1 MLDPDDVAAGHVTR
15 FRRSAPDRVV
25 RSRLP
30 AHPAIVSVEDFTQA
44 QLLRRSKGSGGL
56 RTARKAERSDR
67 PTRRAYLFRG
77 RIRCAYC
84 QRKMEASPRKHGMY
98 YRCPAR
104 TLAPGSPALAE
115 HPPSVYLR
123 EEPLMDAVNTWLGGL
138 FARDNVDRTV
148 AALVASQ
155 SGEGATSGREVA
167 RQRLASAEARLERF
181 RAAIGAGV
189 DPAALVDA
197 INEAQAQ
204 RAAARAELEDAP
216 APDLVTDAEVYAMI
230 DSLGDVGRKLAKART
245 DSLAGLYEALNLA
258 VRYEHDS
265 QAAQVTIQP
274 VMRVNSVRVRGG
286 N

>member
-1 MLDPDDVAAGHVTR
+1 
-15 FRRSAPDRVV
+15 
-25 RSRLP
+25 
-30 AHPAIVSVEDFTQA
+30 
-44 QLLRRSKGSGGL
+44 
-56 RTARKAERSDR
+56 
-67 PTRRAYLFRG
+67 
-77 RIRCAYC
+77 
-84 QRKMEASPRKHGMY
+84 
-98 YRCPAR
+98 
-104 TLAPGSPALAE
+104 
-115 HPPSVYLR
+115 
-123 EEPLMDAVNTWLGGL
+123 MDAVNTWLGGL